1 MKFVVM
7 GTGDFGGRYGGRLVH
22 AGLDVTFIAR
32 GQRYDEITRHGLH
45 TQADS
50 QGRRIDLDYVQVTDS
65 PSQVGPVDV
74 VIFAV
79 KNYHVEEAAAQI
91 TPLLGDTTV
100 VLPVQNGVTAAARLA
115 TIVGRK
121 YVLGYVTSQPHHAM
135 GELDGPVSAR
145 VHAVCAVLKG
155 AGVQIEAVDDIRV
168 PLWDKLVTYAGGSPM
183 FAARVDFGQ
192 AMASPEIRRLVWEGT
207 EEAAAVARAEGA
219 NLAPGA
225 GDRLLTY
232 LDSSSQKNPR
242 WRPSLLQDLDAGR
255 RLELDD
261 LVGVVVHKGTHHGIP
276 TPVVRVCYM
285 LLKPYE
291 MGAARSG
298 GQGSGEEAIS
308 TEGQRQARAEP
319 RVQPTPSSVRCAPA
333 SRHA

>member
-1 MKFVVM
+1 
-7 GTGDFGGRYGGRLVH
+7 
-22 AGLDVTFIAR
+22 
-32 GQRYDEITRHGLH
+32 
-45 TQADS
+45 
-50 QGRRIDLDYVQVTDS
+50 VQVTDV
-65 PSQVGPVDV
+65 PSKVGPVDV
-74 VIFAV
+74 LIFAV

-91 TPLLGDTTV
+91 PPLLGDTTV

-121 YVLGYVTSQPHHAM
+121 YVLGYVTAQPHHAI
-135 GELDGPVSAR
+135 GELDGPVSPR

-155 AGVQIEAVDDIRV
+155 AGVHIEAVDDIRI
-168 PLWDKLVTYAGGSPM
+168 PLWSKLVTYAGGSPM
-183 FAARVDFGQ
+183 FAARVGFGQ
-192 AMASPEIRRLVWEGT
+192 AMASPEIRRLVWEAT

-219 NLAPGA
+219 NLAPEA

-232 LDSSSQKNPR
+232 LDASSQKNPR

-291 MGAARSG
+291 LGAARPG
-298 GQGSGEEAIS
+298 GQVSGEEA
-308 TEGQRQARAEP
+308 TRAEGQSQSRA
-319 RVQPTPSSVRCAPA
+319 
-333 SRHA
+333 

>member
-1 MKFVVM
+1 MHQAQEDIQMKFAVM

-22 AGLDVTFIAR
+22 EGLDVTFIAR
-32 GQRYDEITRHGLH
+32 GQRYHEIKRNGLH

-50 QGRRIDLDYVQVTDS
+50 QGRRIDIDHVQVTDC
-65 PSQVGPVDV
+65 PLKVGPVDV

-121 YVLGYVTSQPHHAM
+121 YVLGYVTSQPHHAL
-135 GELDGPVSAR
+135 GELDGPVSPR
-145 VHAVCAVLKG
+145 VHAVCPVLKG
-155 AGVQIEAVDDIRV
+155 AGVNIEAVDDIRV

-183 FAARVDFGQ
+183 FAARVDLGQ
-192 AMASPEIRRLVWEGT
+192 AMASPEIRRLVWEAT
-207 EEAAAVARAEGA
+207 EEAAAVARAEGV
-219 NLAPGA
+219 NLVPGA
-225 GDRLLTY
+225 GDRFLTY
-232 LDSSSQKNPR
+232 VDSSSQKNPR

-255 RLELDD
+255 RLELED
-261 LVGVVVHKGTHHGIP
+261 LVGVVVHKGTQHGIP

-291 MGAARSG
+291 MGAARPG
-298 GQGSGEEAIS
+298 GQVSGEEA
-308 TEGQRQARAEP
+308 TRAEGQSQSRA
-319 RVQPTPSSVRCAPA
+319 
-333 SRHA
+333 